1 VPLSL
6 GLISGRVLSQ
16 EAAIKP
22 DQIIGLRR
30 RLDLTQAQLAQ
41 MLGVHAM
48 TVSKWER
55 GDAVPTPY
63 NVQQLRL
70 LDKGSANLNHDEFGE
85 FLGLL
90 AMGLAV
96 AALAFL
102 VMRAVA
108 DRHDA

>member
-1 VPLSL
+1 M
-6 GLISGRVLSQ
+6 Q

-70 LDKGSANLNHDEFGE
+70 LDKGSANLNHDELGE

-108 DRHDA
+108 DRPSA